1 MIALSNVARFRGVIG
16 FTVAVA
22 FIAPNGLLATQSQ
35 RLSPHETVNAT
46 VDGAKISITYGRP
59 YMKGRKIAGGL
70 VPYGQVWR
78 TGADEATTLV
88 TDKALMFG
96 NTHVEPGTYT
106 LYTLPGEDGWQLI
119 INKQTGQAGTEYN
132 QAQDLARIPMKVT
145 KTPAAVEQFTIAIND
160 TSAGGELKLTWENS
174 DVRAPFTVMK

>member
-1 MIALSNVARFRGVIG
+1 MHPVRKTTGFIVALAFLIG
-16 FTVAVA
+16 TA
-22 FIAPNGLLATQSQ
+22 GLLAQ
-35 RLSPHETVNAT
+35 RASPHETVNAT
-46 VDGAKISITYGRP
+46 VDGAKVSVTYGRP

-96 NTHVEPGTYT
+96 STHVQPGTYT
-106 LYTLPGEDGWQLI
+106 LYTLPAEKGWQLI
-119 INKQTGQAGTEYN
+119 INKQTGQWGTDYD

-145 KTPAAVEQFTIAIND
+145 KTPAPVEQFTIAIND
-160 TSAGGELKLTWENS
+160 TPAGGELKLTWENS
-174 DVRAPFTVMK
+174 DVTAPFTVMK